1 VISAVANTNNE
12 TNKGGPFRVMV
23 VDDSAIIRG
32 FLCRY
37 LSEDP
42 DIDVVTTA
50 NNGQVAL
57 TQLANKDIE
66 VVVLDIEMPVMD
78 GMTALPQMMA
88 MQPSLRV
95 VMASTL
101 TRKNAEIS
109 LRALQMGA
117 VDYVPKP
124 ETARSVNANID
135 FRRELVDKVKAW
147 ASRERKRNGVALPP
161 SLQGTTVG
169 AAARAGEKP
178 KGFTRPTTR
187 PSAPGFVTVSPRKT
201 VKPEVA
207 SLYGSGKSNIATKDG
222 GSASPR
228 LGLSRQDATSVSPS
242 SRKLSSFEKHDEAE
256 AAPSGI
262 KLRTGSFRKPRVLVV
277 GSSTGGPQALMKFF
291 AGFTRRP
298 EVPVLITQ
306 HMPATFTAILAE
318 HLKQATGWQAQ
329 EARNGMEFE
338 AGNIYV
344 APGGKHMEVEKAEG
358 VIRARLTEE
367 PPENFC
373 RPSVDPLF
381 RSATKAFGE
390 YVLGVILT
398 GMGHDGLKG
407 SRELARTGGTL
418 FAQDEASS
426 VVWGMPGA
434 VATAG
439 LCTEVLPIDDLGQA
453 TAKRLQGGI
462 G

>member
-1 VISAVANTNNE
+1 
-12 TNKGGPFRVMV
+12 MV

-42 DIDVVTTA
+42 DIEVVTTA
-50 NNGQVAL
+50 NNGQIAL
-57 TQLANKDIE
+57 QQLAANDIE

-78 GMTALPQMMA
+78 GMTALPKMIDQV
-88 MQPSLRV
+88 PDLRV

-109 LRALQMGA
+109 LKALQMGA

-147 ASRERKRNGVALPP
+147 ASRRRKKRGEELPKN
-161 SLQGTTVG
+161 LQTG
-169 AAARAGEKP
+169 AAVGSSPASSARA
-178 KGFTRPTTR
+178 R
-187 PSAPGFVTVSPRKT
+187 SAAPGFVRPSRPSSPGFVTPQSRSTAARPTAVVSPRRT
-201 VKPEVA
+201 E
-207 SLYGSGKSNIATKDG
+207 
-222 GSASPR
+222 
-228 LGLSRQDATSVSPS
+228 S
-242 SRKLSSFEKHDEAE
+242 SDEAVPTTVPRQE
-256 AAPSGI
+256 NI
-262 KLRTGSFRKPRVLVV
+262 KLRTGSFRRPKVLVI

-291 AGFTRRP
+291 SQFTRKP
-298 EVPVLITQ
+298 PVPVMITQ
-306 HMPATFTAILAE
+306 HMPATFTAILAD
-318 HLKQATGWQAQ
+318 HLAQTTGWIAQ
-329 EARNGMEFE
+329 EAREGM
-338 AGNIYV
+338 ALAPGQIYV
-344 APGGKHMEVEKAEG
+344 APGGKHMEVSDDDSQIK
-358 VIRARLTEE
+358 IRLTDD

-373 RPSVDPLF
+373 KPAVDPLF
-381 RSATKAFGE
+381 RSVTKVFGE
-390 YVLGVILT
+390 NVLAVVLT

-407 SRELARTGGTL
+407 ARELTRAGGTVL
-418 FAQDEASS
+418 AQDEASS

-439 LCTEVLPIDDLGQA
+439 LCTEVLPIDELGEA
-453 TAKRLQGGI
+453 TAKRVQGGI

>member
-1 VISAVANTNNE
+1 MIPSVTKTKTEAT
-12 TNKGGPFRVMV
+12 KGGPFRVMV

-50 NNGQVAL
+50 NNGQIAL
-57 TQLANKDIE
+57 QQLDQHDIE

-78 GMTALPQMMA
+78 GMTALPKMIA
-88 MQPSLRV
+88 KVPDLRV

-117 VDYVPKP
+117 MDYVPKP

-147 ASRERKRNGVALPP
+147 ASRRRKKNGDELPKG
-161 SLQGTTVG
+161 LQGGAVVGSTPASAGKSG
-169 AAARAGEKP
+169 AAAAG
-178 KGFTRPTTR
+178 FVR
-187 PSAPGFVTVSPRKT
+187 PSRPSSPGFVSPASRASVSRPA
-201 VKPEVA
+201 V
-207 SLYGSGKSNIATKDG
+207 
-222 GSASPR
+222 
-228 LGLSRQDATSVSPS
+228 SRPSRDSEANAEEDAVPTSVP
-242 SRKLSSFEKHDEAE
+242 RQEN
-256 AAPSGI
+256 I
-262 KLRTGSFRKPRVLVV
+262 KFRTGSFRKPKALVI
-277 GSSTGGPQALMKFF
+277 GSSTGGPQALMNFF
-291 AGFTRRP
+291 KQFKNKP
-298 EVPVLITQ
+298 NVPILITQ
-306 HMPATFTAILAE
+306 HMPATFTAILAD
-318 HLKQATGWQAQ
+318 HLAQATGWLSQ
-329 EARNGMEFE
+329 EARDGM
-338 AGNIYV
+338 ALVPGQIYV
-344 APGGKHMEVEKAEG
+344 APGGKHMEVADMEG
-358 VIRARLTEE
+358 EIKIRLTED

-373 RPSVDPLF
+373 RPAVDPLF
-381 RSATKAFGE
+381 RSVTKVFGE
-390 YVLGVILT
+390 NVLAVVLT

-407 SRELARTGGTL
+407 ARDLTRAGGTVL
-418 FAQDEASS
+418 AQDEASS

-439 LCTEVLPIDDLGQA
+439 LCTEVLPIDVLGEA

>member
-1 VISAVANTNNE
+1 MSSAASKTTTVSAS
-12 TNKGGPFRVMV
+12 GRPYRVMV

-50 NNGQVAL
+50 NNGLVAL
-57 TQLANKDIE
+57 RQLASNDIE
-66 VVVLDIEMPVMD
+66 VVVLDIEMPEMD
-78 GMTALPQMMA
+78 GLTALPKMIDQVPDL
-88 MQPSLRV
+88 QV

-101 TRKNAEIS
+101 TRKNAEVS
-109 LRALQMGA
+109 LRSLQMGA

-147 ASRERKRNGVALPP
+147 ASRRRKKRGEELPAAP
-161 SLQGTTVG
+161 AATDGGTGSAT
-169 AAARAGEKP
+169 AAGHSAR
-178 KGFTRPTTR
+178 
-187 PSAPGFVTVSPRKT
+187 TVSARP
-201 VKPEVA
+201 A
-207 SLYGSGKSNIATKDG
+207 
-222 GSASPR
+222 
-228 LGLSRQDATSVSPS
+228 
-242 SRKLSSFEKHDEAE
+242 
-256 AAPSGI
+256 AAPSGFVTARRPAASVSVTSARTAAKEDPI
-262 KLRTGSFRKPRVLVV
+262 KDVPHQKNIQLRTGSFRRPKVLVI

-291 AGFTRRP
+291 GGFKKPPT
-298 EVPVLITQ
+298 VPVLITQ

-318 HLKQATGWQAQ
+318 HLAQATGWPSQ
-329 EARNGMEFE
+329 EARDGMEIK
-338 AGNIYV
+338 AGEIYV
-344 APGGKHMEVEKAEG
+344 APGGRHMEVVDIDRVKR
-358 VIRARLTEE
+358 VRLTDE

-373 RPSVDPLF
+373 RPAVDPLF
-381 RSATKAFGE
+381 RSVAAIYGE
-390 YVLGVILT
+390 YVLAVVLT

-407 SRELARTGGTL
+407 ARELTRSGATVL
-418 FAQDEASS
+418 AQDEASS

-439 LCTEVLPIDDLGQA
+439 LCTEVLPLNDLGAA
-453 TAKRLQGGI
+453 TATRLQGGV